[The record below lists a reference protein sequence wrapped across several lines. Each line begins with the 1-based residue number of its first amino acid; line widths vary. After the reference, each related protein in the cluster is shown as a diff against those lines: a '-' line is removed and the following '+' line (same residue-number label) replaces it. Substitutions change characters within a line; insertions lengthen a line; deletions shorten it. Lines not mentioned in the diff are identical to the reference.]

1 LSPQAAAPPTPSPAQ
16 KKTPDESEVG
26 PPTAA
31 PAAETSI
38 SPDSDSASTTWR
50 QTLAEIGDMTADFA
64 ARAERVAISGPNRLA
79 VSYRKAYTQA
89 QQYCERPERRQK
101 LEQTF
106 SRLAG
111 RNIRIDFATL
121 PDESPA
127 ATADRPAQKPPV
139 SRRQRQQELM

>member
-1 LSPQAAAPPTPSPAQ
+1 
-16 KKTPDESEVG
+16 
-26 PPTAA
+26 
-31 PAAETSI
+31 
-38 SPDSDSASTTWR
+38 TWR

-64 ARAERVAISGPNRLA
+64 ARAERIAISGPNRLV
-79 VSYRKAYTQA
+79 VSFRKAYTQA

-121 PDESPA
+121 PDEPEEVGSAADQPA
-127 ATADRPAQKPPV
+127 AAAV
-139 SRRQRQQELM
+139 NRRQRRQEMQRHPLIRKAREWFDTEIVGIFDAPAADDLPDA